1 LKDFKELNDDNFV
14 IYAVS
19 HYNNPQCKSIDEF
32 NEDLL
37 RIVYIKRL
45 VKKYLNGGELRE
57 RLIINHIITLYNVF
71 DIEPATK
78 ILLFKLEENLLPV
91 IKSFLVYLNYI
102 KPDNKSFININMD
115 DFIVNKLRNL

>member
-1 LKDFKELNDDNFV
+1 MDFKELNDDNFV

-102 KPDNKSFININMD
+102 KPDNKSFIHINMD

>member
-1 LKDFKELNDDNFV
+1 MDFKELNDDNFV

-78 ILLFKLEENLLPV
+78 ILLFKLEENHLGRPFKTNE
-91 IKSFLVYLNYI
+91 I
-102 KPDNKSFININMD
+102 
-115 DFIVNKLRNL
+115 DFE

>member
-1 LKDFKELNDDNFV
+1 MDFKELNDDNFI

-19 HYNNPQCKSIDEF
+19 HYNNPQCKSVDEF

-78 ILLFKLEENLLPV
+78 ILLFKLEKNLLPV

-102 KPDNKSFININMD
+102 KPDNKSFIHINMD

>member
-1 LKDFKELNDDNFV
+1 MDFKELNDDNFV

>member
-1 LKDFKELNDDNFV
+1 MDFKELNDDNFV

-78 ILLFKLEENLLPV
+78 ILLFKLEKNLLPV

-102 KPDNKSFININMD
+102 KPDNKSFIHINMD